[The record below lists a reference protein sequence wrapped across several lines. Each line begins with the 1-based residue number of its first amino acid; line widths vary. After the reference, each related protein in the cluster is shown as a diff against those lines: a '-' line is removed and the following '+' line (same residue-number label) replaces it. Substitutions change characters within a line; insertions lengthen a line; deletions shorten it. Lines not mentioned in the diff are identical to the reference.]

1 MPGVGAIYRYFGA
14 LSVSCKLLKKSNL
27 QFLPQESRKLFTVFS
42 QNWMA
47 EIHTVAR
54 TKQARSRR
62 PNFAALRHGSSIGC
76 CVSNARPAGHYSTR
90 VTHSHMSVASFQFPR
105 TCGKGEQR
113 RLSAW
118 SISLR

>member
-47 EIHTVAR
+47 EIHTRANQTGTIPATEFRRIKAR
-54 TKQARSRR
+54 FEHRM
-62 PNFAALRHGSSIGC
+62 LRLERKAGRTLLDVCDAWPHVGRFVSI
-76 CVSNARPAGHYSTR
+76 STDLW
-90 VTHSHMSVASFQFPR
+90 
-105 TCGKGEQR
+105 QR
-113 RLSAW
+113 RTA
-118 SISLR
+118 